1 MLSEPTK
8 PIPEPKVLDWLRR
21 KLLAKLHASG
31 KHMPLNDSLVAATAL
46 EHGLTVV
53 TRNVRDFRN
62 AGVKVV
68 DPFA

>member
-1 MLSEPTK
+1 MTSRPPVPGESLS
-8 PIPEPKVLDWLRR
+8 
-21 KLLAKLHASG
+21 A
-31 KHMPLNDSLVAATAL
+31 AL

-62 AGVKVV
+62 AGVKVA